1 MTLNL
6 RSPCLKVASGSTGT
20 VIGRDSGCRVLP
32 AGPLSLRESE
42 GLPGWADRQ
51 RRTDSD
57 GGHVTVTVIQ
67 TPSRYFT
74 EVKFKVKIRTGT
86 QAGRLQVKLLLFTPN
101 LAQSV
106 AVTVC
111 DQ

>member
-20 VIGRDSGCRVLP
+20 VIGRDSSCRVLP

-42 GLPGWADRQ
+42 GLPGWAARQ
-51 RRTDSD
+51 RRADSD
-57 GGHVTVTVIQ
+57 VTVTVIQ

-74 EVKFKVKIRTGT
+74 EVKFKLKIRTGT
-86 QAGRLQVKLLLFTPN
+86 QAGRLQVKLLFFTPN

>member
-20 VIGRDSGCRVLP
+20 VIGRDSLASCRVLP

-42 GLPGWADRQ
+42 GLPGWAARQ

-67 TPSRYFT
+67 TPSRYST
-74 EVKFKVKIRTGT
+74 EVKFKLKIRTGT
-86 QAGRLQVKLLLFTPN
+86 GRLQVKLLLFTPN

-106 AVTVC
+106 AVGL
-111 DQ
+111 